1 MKLSML
7 DAVESYETI
16 SENLDI
22 GMFAM
27 ALAVSLAAAL
37 VTATLY
43 RAFYESR
50 GTGSQIHKSF
60 AMLSLA
66 ITTLFLCIQVSIP
79 LSLGLLGSLSI
90 IRFRTPIKEP
100 EEVGSLMLVIASS
113 IAAATFH
120 FAFIAVM
127 LAMAAATQFAS
138 SRIKGGRLFRRGGMI
153 TLSLPDDAAPTAMDA
168 IEKVLAGRLAHHST
182 LSCASNGG
190 ETNVQLS
197 FSGLDGDACSL
208 QKAIRNAAPQV
219 KTVNVFMDR
228 PGGFR

>member
-7 DAVESYETI
+7 DAVESYERI
-16 SENLDI
+16 SESLDL
-22 GMFAM
+22 GTFAL

-37 VTATLY
+37 AAAGLY

-90 IRFRTPIKEP
+90 IRFRTPVKEP

-127 LAMAAATQFAS
+127 LALAAATQFAA
-138 SRIKGGRLFRRGGMI
+138 SRLRGGSLFLRDGMI
-153 TLSLPDDAAPTAMDA
+153 TLSVPDAGASAALEAA
-168 IEKVLAGRLAHHST
+168 ESVLARRLKSHSV
-182 LSCASNGG
+182 LSSASHDG
-190 ETNVQLS
+190 ETSVQLS
-197 FSGLDGDACSL
+197 FSGLEGSPCSL
-208 QKAIRNAAPQV
+208 QDELRAAAPQV
-219 KTVNVFMDR
+219 RTVNVFLDR